1 MKIGE
6 ASVKV
11 LASRDD
17 ANRRGRTRWTR
28 TVRSTRSVCT
38 NGCGFARLGRF
49 LSPKGA
55 RGFVVGGVP
64 GEGATFSLAAPA
76 SRCRRRG
83 GVGGRGDGL
92 HLRGL
97 HFRGLGFREIGLI
110 RSRSGLVEWARGGF
124 LGRRSGLVVMLTAM
138 GRRVRGGPRRE
149 PHGEG
154 LRGRLGRRERGR
166 VQGTRGEAR
175 GVHRRQRFRSRRRG
189 GHPHQSL
196 LQLHL
201 RRGSEPTLGETTTC
215 CARQNQRAGSGPVR
229 RRRGPRILSPS
240 DARGSRRSARA
251 CKVAACADAR
261 GGARRGRG
269 ARARILAVSSS
280 SAATSSDL
288 VVRADFVQG
297 AEHDCV
303 FTETRHSEV
312 RARATGA
319 RPSRR
324 IGAGF
329 ARDDGVF

>member
-1 MKIGE
+1 MPRGRRRRQILPQRLAHAFPPFLARHTFVSAQRLHRDEHQVEIELGVVELGHAVRPREDPRVKIDE

-17 ANRRGRTRWTR
+17 ANRRGRTRRTR
-28 TVRSTRSVCT
+28 TVRSTRSVRT

-138 GRRVRGGPRRE
+138 GRRVRGGPQRE

-154 LRGRLGRRERGR
+154 LRGRLGRRGRGR

-201 RRGSEPTLGETTTC
+201 R
-215 CARQNQRAGSGPVR
+215 
-229 RRRGPRILSPS
+229 
-240 DARGSRRSARA
+240 
-251 CKVAACADAR
+251 
-261 GGARRGRG
+261 
-269 ARARILAVSSS
+269 
-280 SAATSSDL
+280 
-288 VVRADFVQG
+288 
-297 AEHDCV
+297 
-303 FTETRHSEV
+303 
-312 RARATGA
+312 
-319 RPSRR
+319 
-324 IGAGF
+324 
-329 ARDDGVF
+329 